1 MLILAIVSLLIG
13 LFIIDYNQN
22 NTTKHNLLLGVV
34 GYVFVLIIPLGI
46 LGYKYF

>member
-1 MLILAIVSLLIG
+1 MLILALISLLFG

-22 NTTKHNLLLGVV
+22 NETKHNLLLGIV
-34 GYVFVLIIPLGI
+34 GYVFALIIPLGL

>member
-1 MLILAIVSLLIG
+1 MLILALISLLFG

-22 NTTKHNLLLGVV
+22 NEAKHNLLLGVV
-34 GYVFVLIIPLGI
+34 GYVFALIIPLGL

>member
-1 MLILAIVSLLIG
+1 MLILAIISLLIG

-22 NTTKHNLLLGVV
+22 NKAKHNLLLGVV
-34 GYVFVLIIPLGI
+34 GYVLVLVIPLAL

>member
-1 MLILAIVSLLIG
+1 MLILAIISLLIG

-22 NTTKHNLLLGVV
+22 NKAKHNLLLGVV
-34 GYVFVLIIPLGI
+34 GYVFVLIIPLAL

>member
-1 MLILAIVSLLIG
+1 MLILALISLLFG

-22 NTTKHNLLLGVV
+22 NKAKHNLLLGVV
-34 GYVFVLIIPLGI
+34 GYVFVLIIPLGL